1 MKVPVVK
8 FTFSQVLKVN
18 FAENEVF
25 LESSLFENF
34 SNPKMSK
41 TSIAGATS
49 IGYTSN
55 SYYENDSKTIWLT
68 FFQSSK
74 LNTEAAAQ
82 RRS

>member
-1 MKVPVVK
+1 
-8 FTFSQVLKVN
+8 
-18 FAENEVF
+18 
-25 LESSLFENF
+25 
-34 SNPKMSK
+34 MSK

-74 LNTEAAAQ
+74 LNTEAAGVLSK
-82 RRS
+82 RSSEKCSKFTGEHPCRSVKSHHGMGVLL